1 MKESIAI
8 LWDIENVTPSSNT
21 GFVTG
26 LLEYA
31 GEIGRISVARAYGDW
46 TKRELKGISQVL
58 AQNSFEMMH
67 VPMSRKDSADITL
80 ITNTIEIMYQY
91 PHIKKIILVTGDAD
105 FRPLLQAMR
114 KHGIETIIICDA
126 KSASEDLLLLA
137 DAYKDY
143 RELIPVA
150 GDDDEDEDEE
160 VAPVRGGGRGGRER
174 SGGESRDSRDGR
186 DVASA
191 KGRTRKV
198 MTFEDSVE
206 LLKEAVQVMIKN
218 RKPTSLGAVKIRM
231 KLLNGN
237 FNERDL
243 KYRSWKDFI
252 LAAAKKDP
260 ALQLVYTENDI
271 SIGVKSA
278 AAVTGRSGAGS
289 GAADSGSGTA
299 GEAELTKIKIPEVIR
314 QLLMAV
320 KNCAS
325 SKNQEN
331 WVPYSIIS
339 QYLIDIG
346 VDIREHN
353 YGRIRT
359 LIEAAE
365 KRNLVETRS
374 EEQHGLVR
382 LSPEG
387 STYC

>member
-26 LLEYA
+26 LLEWA
-31 GEIGRISVARAYGDW
+31 GELGRISVARAYGDW
-46 TKRELKGISQVL
+46 TKRELKGISQTL

-91 PHIKKIILVTGDAD
+91 PHIKKIVLVTGDAD

-143 RELIPVA
+143 RELIPVP
-150 GDDDEDEDEE
+150 GDDEDDEDDE
-160 VAPVRGGGRGGRER
+160 VTVRGGRGGRER
-174 SGGESRDSRDGR
+174 DARAGGEGREARDEKPRS
-186 DVASA
+186 
-191 KGRTRKV
+191 KRKAL
-198 MTFEDSVE
+198 TFEESVE
-206 LLKEAVQVMIKN
+206 LLKEAVQVMVRGK
-218 RKPTSLGAVKIRM
+218 KPTSLGAVKIRM

-237 FNERDL
+237 FNEREL
-243 KYRSWKDFI
+243 KYKSWKDFV
-252 LAAAKKDP
+252 LAAAKKDQ
-260 ALQLVYTENDI
+260 ALQLEYGENDI
-271 SIGVKSA
+271 AVGLKA
-278 AAVTGRSGAGS
+278 GAGKGGAAVGTMAGS
-289 GAADSGSGTA
+289 GQGCVDSELGT
-299 GEAELTKIKIPEVIR
+299 IKIPEVIR
-314 QLLMAV
+314 QLLVAV
-320 KNCAS
+320 KNCATSKS
-325 SKNQEN
+325 SEN
-331 WVPYSIIS
+331 WVPYSMVS

-359 LIEAAE
+359 LVEAAE
-365 KRNLVETRS
+365 KRGLVETRS
-374 EEQHGLVR
+374 EAQHWLVR

-387 STYC
+387 AAYC

>member
-8 LWDIENVTPSSNT
+8 LWDIENVTPSSNSL
-21 GFVTG
+21 FVTG
-26 LLEYA
+26 LLEWA
-31 GEIGRISVARAYGDW
+31 GEAGRISVARAYGDW

-91 PHIKKIILVTGDAD
+91 PHIKKIVLVTGDAD

-114 KHGIETIIICDA
+114 KHGIETTIICDA

-150 GDDDEDEDEE
+150 GEDEDEE
-160 VAPVRGGGRGGRER
+160 EEDVPMGRGQTGRGGRER
-174 SGGESRDSRDGR
+174 GSGEARDRS
-186 DVASA
+186 
-191 KGRTRKV
+191 RTRKA
-198 MTFEDSVE
+198 MTFEESIE

-243 KYRSWKDFI
+243 KYKAWKDFV

-260 ALQLVYTENDI
+260 VLQLVYTENDI
-271 SIGVKSA
+271 TIGIKGL
-278 AAVTGRSGAGS
+278 TGTSRPTGGASNQGG
-289 GAADSGSGTA
+289 GAENATACADSD
-299 GEAELTKIKIPEVIR
+299 LQKIKIPEVIR
-314 QLLMAV
+314 QLLVAV
-320 KNCAS
+320 KNCAT
-325 SKNQEN
+325 SKSQEH
-331 WVPYSIIS
+331 WVPYSMVS

-374 EEQHGLVR
+374 EEQHWLVR

-387 STYC
+387 QAYC

>member
-26 LLEYA
+26 LLEWA

-91 PHIKKIILVTGDAD
+91 PHIKKIVLVTGDAD

-143 RELIPVA
+143 RELIPVP
-150 GDDDEDEDEE
+150 GDDDEDEEDE
-160 VAPVRGGGRGGRER
+160 VVPVRIGGRGGRDRIE
-174 SGGESRDSRDGR
+174 GR
-186 DVASA
+186 D
-191 KGRTRKV
+191 KGEARDEKPRGKRKAL
-198 MTFEDSVE
+198 TFEESVE
-206 LLKEAVQVMIKN
+206 LLKEAVQVMLRG

-237 FNERDL
+237 FSEREL
-243 KYRSWKDFI
+243 RYKSWKDFV
-252 LAAAKKDP
+252 LAAAKKDQ
-260 ALQLVYTENDI
+260 ALQLEYSDNDI
-271 SIGVKSA
+271 AIGLKGAPA
-278 AAVTGRSGAGS
+278 AGGGKGTGGGEHGAGQ
-289 GAADSGSGTA
+289 AAQA
-299 GEAELTKIKIPEVIR
+299 GLERIKIPEVIR
-314 QLLMAV
+314 QLLVAV
-320 KNCAS
+320 KNCAT
-325 SKNQEN
+325 SKSEEN
-331 WVPYSIIS
+331 WVPYSMVS

-365 KRNLVETRS
+365 KRGLVETRS
-374 EEQHGLVR
+374 EEQHWLVR

-387 STYC
+387 SAYC